1 MPSCLLSNKTIL
13 QTTNGWCAVE
23 SETSLRDVLGVNQQ
37 GTHSTSVVSIEFADT
52 NTTICYLGTRA
63 AFGGFHPETKLVT
76 ANGSVTKAAALVA
89 TDTFQNV
96 DFELAADLSR
106 VSTNTNLDSVWN
118 QLSAG
123 AVIRTAEYLI
133 FRIMSDAALPSSLR
147 TDWLSVKS
155 EVGNRYVLI
164 EKPGFLASLSRKGA
178 HILWDLFAFIYLKEN
193 SLSFERQNYVF
204 ALWCASYLGNAR
216 QKYGLTYDSIQHSA
230 TVIVD
235 LTQKSSS
242 IEQIRTAFAA
252 DQGRVLRLQWADHHW
267 YPVASGFAV
276 VD

>member
-1 MPSCLLSNKTIL
+1 L
-13 QTTNGWCAVE
+13 QTADGWRAVE
-23 SETSLRDVLGVNQQ
+23 SESPIRNVLGVNQH
-37 GTHSTSVVSIEFADT
+37 GTHSTSDVTIEIADV
-52 NTTICYLGTRA
+52 NTKIYYLGTRA
-63 AFGGFHPETKLVT
+63 TFGGFHPETELVT
-76 ANGSVTKAAALVA
+76 ANGLVTNAAALVS

-96 DFELAADLSR
+96 DFELAADFSR
-106 VSTNTNLDSVWN
+106 VSTNLNSVWN

-123 AVIRTAEYLI
+123 AAIRTAEYLI
-133 FRIMSDAALPSSLR
+133 FRTISDTALPASLR

-230 TVIVD
+230 TVTVD
-235 LTQKSSS
+235 LTQKSSR
-242 IEQIRTAFAA
+242 IEQIRTAFAT

-267 YPVASGFAV
+267 YPVANGFAV